1 MPMTTLLESK
11 AKPFGSSK
19 GVALSMA
26 AHGALFAAI
35 LFGTAKAVL
44 PPREKIE
51 EHPVLYVAAPPPP
64 PVHVAPEPLPAVKTP
79 PKPAAPKRL
88 QAPQPKLVQPRPV
101 IAPKPAIVAPTK
113 VALSIPSVDLKA
125 VPVNIDVSPPPVAEP
140 VKASGDLTGG
150 SVKKSTDDDGDG
162 SGRGKGGLGSGG
174 AGKAYD
180 ENQVDRAVEVTRSSP
195 PRYPESLRSVNVE
208 GAVVM
213 RFIVSADGK
222 VEPGS
227 IEVVSTPHKLFG
239 DAVRAALLNTRYRPA
254 EAAGKAVR
262 QMVEQT
268 FHFRL
273 GKEG

>member
-1 MPMTTLLESK
+1 MTTLLESR

-26 AHGALFAAI
+26 VHGALFAAI

-101 IAPKPAIVAPTK
+101 IAPRPAIVAPTK
-113 VALSIPSVDLKA
+113 VALSIPSIDLKA
-125 VPVNIDVSPPPVAEP
+125 APVTIDVSPPPVAEP
-140 VKASGDLTGG
+140 VKASGDFTGG

-262 QMVEQT
+262 QLVEQT